1 MKIEYISIED
11 IKPYNENAKV
21 HKVKQIKQVADSIKR
36 FGFAQPLVVDK
47 NNELIIGHCRLEA
60 SKELGYT
67 EVPVLKMEELS
78 EKEVKALRLADN
90 KLNESEWDMAL
101 VLPELKALDTD
112 LLRLTGFREDL
123 VLNPDEERYTKKIV
137 PPVYEPSSQKPLLS
151 ELYQNLQETQ
161 LLEKIKNTP
170 MEQEEAEFLRE
181 AVHRLTRFDY
191 KKIADYYAN
200 TENEG
205 LKSIMEDLAL
215 VIIDYDKA
223 IELGYIKL
231 SNDLL
236 LNDDE
241 E

>member
-1 MKIEYISIED
+1 MKIEYISIEE

-161 LLEKIKNTP
+161 LLEKIKETP